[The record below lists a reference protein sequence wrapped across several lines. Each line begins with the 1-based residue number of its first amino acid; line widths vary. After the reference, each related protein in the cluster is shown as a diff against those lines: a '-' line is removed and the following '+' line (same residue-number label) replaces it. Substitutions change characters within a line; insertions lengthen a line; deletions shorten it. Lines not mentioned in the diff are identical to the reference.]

1 MRNHFRFT
9 KLGLLAIASASL
21 SVPGFSQSKAL
32 WSGSVECTVTEQ
44 DQTYQRQEVQTWAIT
59 GAAPTQQ
66 GAMQVYPATW
76 SDTGAGQLLRA
87 QAAQTNYTAWQSGA
101 QGAAS
106 IAVFIRAS
114 DGRLIISTKNARQSV
129 YGGISATRQIT
140 ANGVAQTPTPIS
152 QTVFEWMFPHIEA
165 DASATVVDGSAQSPS
180 EALSADFIHT
190 YGTTAPLAACRWHF
204 TKGGAQTQDAVA
216 IARQTNVS
224 PTTLA
229 NRMGPNTANAKVGAA
244 GNAGA
249 ASLETGGDGGSA
261 AGDGTAG
268 AATSAGGAAAA
279 EAAGGSRGAP
289 DAGSNTSAA
298 GSPAAGSAASAGASS
313 SSRGAPVAGGN
324 TSAPGSPA
332 AGSAASAGASPYAGG
347 APGLTSQP
355 TSQPGFATR
364 MAPAKASM
372 LTNAAAAQIAQI
384 SPSVAQA
391 QQTVLV
397 TLIGK
402 GTHFIGGQTTVSF
415 SNSNLASNQLGQT
428 LSNSQTIET
437 GKQNQ
442 ITQLKGATT
451 SGNSN
456 TGGNTQSLAVNLTV
470 NSVQVTS
477 PTSAVASV
485 TIDPTA
491 SGSYTVT
498 ATTPLGQGAEVASL
512 PNGFTIVLPD
522 GTLSA
527 APTYV
532 STTQAPSVG
541 TQTTGQ
547 MTATPQPVGSL
558 LATPTVTA
566 NSAVSSGSNSAATG
580 TTSQTIAHAQTT
592 VTTGAQAALL
602 PQLVSASPNSCKQG
616 QQCTIVLTGKN
627 THFVNGQTTVTYGNG
642 TKGSAVS
649 VDSPTSVRAT
659 ISIGAN
665 DPAGP
670 LAMAVTFPPIPGQ
683 SGTVKLT
690 NGFTVV
696 ALPALQGWVDLHT
709 HPMSNL
715 AFAGKLFHGAP
726 DSGPTSLMPG
736 IEVPRNTG
744 CRFDVPAGDISE
756 ALSQDG
762 PTSGDPFQSK
772 CGDVFRNSFAKL
784 MEVMTDGAQQQ
795 PGNATG
801 YPDFTNWPRWNDIRH
816 QKMWWEWVKRAR
828 DGGLRVM
835 VALAHNSRL
844 LGETVLVG
852 HPGGP
857 ISGVTD
863 DANSA
868 DLQIREIAAF
878 VNHHTDVMELAMT
891 STDLYNIVQRGH
903 IAVVLGI
910 EVDNL
915 GDFNDKQ
922 PVSTQ
927 MIDNEINRL
936 YGNGVRYIFPIHL
949 TDNVFGDTA
958 LYDDMFNMA
967 NLRETGSFWIVGCS
981 QPGDQVSWHALGVPS
996 GFPVPPGVS
1005 PPQSPNCPGAGTA
1018 DPNATG
1024 NVNVRTP
1031 GGLTSLG
1038 QYAVKAMMKHGMIV
1052 DVDHMSNAA
1061 VEKAL
1066 QIAESVPHGGYP
1078 VMSGHSGIRSTADF
1092 NKENSRTPAQLKR
1105 IACLGGM
1112 FGLGTDGARATVWA
1126 GQYAQAFG
1134 IMNAAFTSGTCTN
1147 PSLGTG
1153 MVAFGTD
1160 MNSLVKSPRPT
1171 MIELVPGDAPR
1182 YSDIYNPNNPNNT
1195 DNSFLPVLARSQSG
1209 TRTWDYN
1216 NDGVAH
1222 YGMLAD
1228 FIKDVRLTGTPAM
1241 GGKDLVDNHLLH
1253 SADYFFHMWQKIES
1267 QKNNVQ

>member
-1 MRNHFRFT
+1 MRRNIKCWRF
-9 KLGLLAIASASL
+9 GFLAIALASL
-21 SVPGFSQSKAL
+21 SLATFAQTSAL
-32 WSGSVECTVTEQ
+32 WSGSAQCQLTLQ
-44 DQTYQRQEVQTWAIT
+44 SQTYVHQEIQTWTLT

-76 SDTGAGQLLRA
+76 SVTGQGGA
-87 QAAQTNYTAWQSGA
+87 QQSTMAAQWNTNVPPMNAPIAIFVRASDNRLLIKLWHSQLSVFGATNAVKQVAGAQSNTAYTAYEWTFPAIEDVATSTNVSGTGTIPVSGNAIAIPSANASGVATCTWQFSKGGSGSSQNLQVTNQRPMLPVVSKIPITA
-101 QGAAS
+101 SSNSPGSTAVTSPSGGAAS
-106 IAVFIRAS
+106 GAPGAGNPSSSAAGGTPAESGGNAGRAPA
-114 DGRLIISTKNARQSV
+114 G
-129 YGGISATRQIT
+129 
-140 ANGVAQTPTPIS
+140 
-152 QTVFEWMFPHIEA
+152 
-165 DASATVVDGSAQSPS
+165 
-180 EALSADFIHT
+180 
-190 YGTTAPLAACRWHF
+190 AAA
-204 TKGGAQTQDAVA
+204 GA
-216 IARQTNVS
+216 
-224 PTTLA
+224 
-229 NRMGPNTANAKVGAA
+229 AA
-244 GNAGA
+244 GN
-249 ASLETGGDGGSA
+249 
-261 AGDGTAG
+261 
-268 AATSAGGAAAA
+268 
-279 EAAGGSRGAP
+279 
-289 DAGSNTSAA
+289 
-298 GSPAAGSAASAGASS
+298 
-313 SSRGAPVAGGN
+313 
-324 TSAPGSPA
+324 PGS
-332 AGSAASAGASPYAGG
+332 SAAGG
-347 APGLTSQP
+347 APGGISGN
-355 TSQPGFATR
+355 SGGS
-364 MAPAKASM
+364 ASG
-372 LTNAAAAQIAQI
+372 AAAAGA
-384 SPSVAQA
+384 AGA
-391 QQTVLV
+391 
-397 TLIGK
+397 
-402 GTHFIGGQTTVSF
+402 
-415 SNSNLASNQLGQT
+415 SNSSAAGGAAPGAGSGT
-428 LSNSQTIET
+428 SA
-437 GKQNQ
+437 
-442 ITQLKGATT
+442 GATT
-451 SGNSN
+451 ASAGTVGLANPIAAA
-456 TGGNTQSLAVNLTV
+456 GGAGTASSTVPLGAPAVG
-470 NSVQVTS
+470 
-477 PTSAVASV
+477 TSATTSAALASSTKSTTTTAPLKPGTASV
-485 TIDPTA
+485 TTA
-491 SGSYTVT
+491 H
-498 ATTPLGQGAEVASL
+498 
-512 PNGFTIVLPD
+512 
-522 GTLSA
+522 
-527 APTYV
+527 
-532 STTQAPSVG
+532 
-541 TQTTGQ
+541 
-547 MTATPQPVGSL
+547 
-558 LATPTVTA
+558 LAT
-566 NSAVSSGSNSAATG
+566 
-580 TTSQTIAHAQTT
+580 Q
-592 VTTGAQAALL
+592 
-602 PQLVSASPNSCKQG
+602 K
-616 QQCTIVLTGKN
+616 
-627 THFVNGQTTVTYGNG
+627 
-642 TKGSAVS
+642 
-649 VDSPTSVRAT
+649 
-659 ISIGAN
+659 
-665 DPAGP
+665 
-670 LAMAVTFPPIPGQ
+670 
-683 SGTVKLT
+683 
-690 NGFTVV
+690 
-696 ALPALQGWVDLHT
+696 PALQGWVDLHT

-715 AFAGKLFHGAP
+715 AFGGKLFHGAS

-772 CGDVFRNSFAKL
+772 CGDVFRNTFAKL

-816 QKMWWEWVKRAR
+816 QKMWWEWIQRAR

-967 NLRETGSFWIVGCS
+967 NLRETGSFWVVGCS
-981 QPGDQVSWHALGVPS
+981 RSGDQVSWHALGVPS
-996 GFPVPPGVS
+996 GFPMPPGVS
-1005 PPQSPNCPGAGTA
+1005 PPQSPNCPGAGTP

-1052 DVDHMSNAA
+1052 DIDHMSNAA
-1061 VEKAL
+1061 VETAL

-1078 VMSGHSGIRSTADF
+1078 IMSGHSGIRSTADF

-1134 IMNAAFTSGTCTN
+1134 IMNSAFTSGTCTN
-1147 PSLGTG
+1147 TTLGPG

-1182 YSDIYNPNNPNNT
+1182 YTDIYNPNNPNNT
-1195 DNSFLPVLARSQSG
+1195 DNPFLPVLARSQSG

-1228 FIKDVRLTGTPAM
+1228 FIKDVRITGTPAM
-1241 GGKDLVDNHLLH
+1241 GGKDLVDNHLLR
-1253 SADYFFHMWQKIES
+1253 SADYFYRMWQRIES
-1267 QKNNVQ
+1267 QKGNVQ